1 VEHAFRYPLFQL
13 YLDLDEL
20 PELFD
25 GRWLWSA
32 RGPNVAWFRRADHL
46 GPRDVPL
53 ATAVR
58 DLVER
63 ETGRRPEGAVRLLT
77 HLRYF
82 GYVINPVSFY
92 WCHDR
97 EGAVEA
103 VVAEVHNT
111 PWGERHCYVLDAR
124 GASPDGTFRV
134 RTRKAMHVSPFLDMD
149 YDYRFRIGTPGER
162 LTVGIENDRDG
173 TRAFDASLVLQ
184 RREIDGRSLAG
195 VLARHPVQTLEV
207 VAAIYWQ
214 AFRLWRK
221 RVPFHPHPEGR
232 A

>member
-1 VEHAFRYPLFQL
+1 M

-20 PELFD
+20 PTLFD
-25 GRWLWSA
+25 GRWLWSSD
-32 RGPNVAWFRRADHL
+32 RPNVAWFRRADHL
-46 GPRDVPL
+46 GPADVPL

-58 DLVER
+58 ELVLR
-63 ETGRRPEGAVRLLT
+63 EIGRRPVGPVRLLT

-97 EGAVEA
+97 DGAVDA

-124 GASPDGTFRV
+124 GAGPDGTFRV

-149 YDYRFRIGTPGER
+149 YDYRFRIGAPGDR
-162 LTVGIENDRDG
+162 LSVGIENDRDG
-173 TRAFDASLVLQ
+173 TRVFEASLAL
-184 RREIDGRSLAG
+184 RRRSLAAS
-195 VLARHPVQTLEV
+195 LSRHPFQTAEV
-207 VAAIYWQ
+207 AVAIYRQ
-214 AFRLWRK
+214 AFRLWWK
-221 RVPFHPHPEGR
+221 RVPFHAHPEGR
-232 A
+232 T